1 METNNAPFAHPERFI
16 TPEEYLEFERNADE
30 KHEYING
37 ELLPMN
43 RAYEGVYSIAGAR
56 LRHVRLV
63 SRLQGKISNMI
74 IPKGCEVL
82 TTDLRL
88 SVKNAKS
95 YFYPDLVILC
105 QKEQMLDKTFDTL
118 LNPQIIIEVLS
129 KGTADYDL
137 GRKQFIYMQ
146 IPSLQE
152 MAFFDSNSMNV
163 KVSRRRSGG
172 TWEMQELTEP
182 EQELEFSTIPATL
195 TLNDIYNGIIFEG
208 AITTN

>member
-1 METNNAPFAHPERFI
+1 MEIKEPALAYYKQSM
-16 TPEEYLEFERNADE
+16 TPEEYLEFERNATE

-43 RAYEGVYSIAGAR
+43 RAYEGVYAMAGAR

-63 SRLQGKISNMI
+63 SKLQGELFVKL
-74 IPKGCEVL
+74 KDKACEVL
-82 TTDLRL
+82 TNDLRL

-152 MAFFDSNSMNV
+152 MAFVDSNSMNV
-163 KVSRRRSGG
+163 KVSRRRIGG
-172 TWEMQELTEP
+172 TWEMEELTEP
-182 EQELEFSTIPATL
+182 EQELALSTIPVTL
-195 TLNDIYNGIIFEG
+195 ALNDIYNGIIFEG
-208 AITTN
+208 TIATN